1 MYDDFMLK
9 VKCPNNGSECSI
21 VGGEVMESMVLLGD
35 GEQNM
40 QCLACGYASN
50 SNMKTSVQPLPEDFK
65 DVCVETDKGRYW
77 APSVFTT
84 ENYNVVPMVD
94 NGVLKWRIF
103 AHQDPETEVV
113 VPLFSDAFK
122 MVEKLEKALGETIQ
136 QQTNN

>member
-1 MYDDFMLK
+1 MDDFMLK

-21 VGGEVMESMVLLGD
+21 VGGEIMESMVLLGD
-35 GEQNM
+35 GEQNI

-50 SNMKTSVQPLPEDFK
+50 SNMKTHIQPFPKDFK

-84 ENYNVVPMVD
+84 ENYNVVPIVD
-94 NGVLKWRIF
+94 GGVLKWRIF

-122 MVEKLEKALGETIQ
+122 MVEKLEKLIGHKIQ
-136 QQTNN
+136 QQKNN

>member
-1 MYDDFMLK
+1 MYDDFILK
-9 VKCPNNGSECSI
+9 VKCPNDGSECSV
-21 VGGEVMESMVLLGD
+21 VGGEIMESMVLLGD

-50 SNMKTSVQPLPEDFK
+50 SNMKTNIQPFPKDFK
-65 DVCVETDKGRYW
+65 EVCVETSNDRFW

-94 NGVLKWRIF
+94 ENILKWRIF

-136 QQTNN
+136 QQTDN